1 MNFEIAQHLPQDFDD
16 SSRVW
21 IYQSSRLFQIS
32 EALEIE
38 GILKNFVASWQSHGT
53 PVKGFAN
60 LFYGRFLVFMADET
74 AAGVSGCS
82 TDSSVRVVKQIE
94 QHFKTEMFDRQ
105 LLCFLKNG
113 KIEQLPL
120 NQLTYAINNGFIK
133 ENDLY
138 FDNTVATKAAL
149 LTNWPTPAG
158 NTWLQR
164 MFVNASH

>member
-1 MNFEIAQHLPQDFDD
+1 MKFDIAHHLPENFDN

-21 IYQSSRLFQIS
+21 IYQANRLFQIS

-38 GILKNFVASWQSHGT
+38 TILKQFVTGWQSHGT
-53 PVKGFAN
+53 PVKGYAN

-94 QHFKTEMFDRQ
+94 QQFKTDMFDRQ
-105 LLCFLKNG
+105 LLCFMKND

-120 NQLTYAINNGFIK
+120 NQLSYAIANGFIK
-133 ENDLY
+133 DTDLY
-138 FDNTVATKAAL
+138 FDNTVATKDAL
-149 LTNWPTPAG
+149 INKWPSPAG
-158 NTWLQR
+158 ETWLQR
-164 MFVNASH
+164 MFVNTPG